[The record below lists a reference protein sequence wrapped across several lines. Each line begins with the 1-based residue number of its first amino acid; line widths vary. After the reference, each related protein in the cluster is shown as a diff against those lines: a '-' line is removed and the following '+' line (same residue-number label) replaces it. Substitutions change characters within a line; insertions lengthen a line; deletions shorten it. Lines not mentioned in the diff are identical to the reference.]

1 MLIFYLKI
9 DVVQCCS
16 FPRKLYRLGGFVCVH
31 IRQSHCVYLTF
42 IWTCVVVSVII
53 VSCRFVNCVLNA
65 FAICVGEM
73 TVFSLKVI
81 VL

>member
-1 MLIFYLKI
+1 MCTHTPISLCL
-9 DVVQCCS
+9 
-16 FPRKLYRLGGFVCVH
+16 
-31 IRQSHCVYLTF
+31 SHVYMDLF
-42 IWTCVVVSVII
+42 VVSVII